1 MAASSEQLNLLFITC
16 DQWRADCLSA
26 AGHPVL
32 KTPHLDA
39 LGKSYVA
46 HVWHHTEGFRCGQL
60 VGSSHSPPELCTI

>member
-1 MAASSEQLNLLFITC
+1 MADSEQLNLLFITC

-39 LGKSYVA
+39 LGKSYAA
-46 HVWHHTEGFRCGQL
+46 HV
-60 VGSSHSPPELCTI
+60 